1 MKDQSSE
8 KVLWL
13 ELSDCCSQFFLA
25 HAEFSQLAAVISV
38 CRRFCRQLIRRKC
51 HFRVGKAHTPVSAH
65 EAILGKTQLQRLFT
79 SQQLQRSISSSV
91 RRKGGC

>member
-1 MKDQSSE
+1 MKDQSSQ

-13 ELSDCCSQFFLA
+13 ELSDCWPQFFFA

-38 CRRFCRQLIRRKC
+38 RRRFCRQPILRKC

-65 EAILGKTQLQRLFT
+65 KAVLGKTRLPWLFT
-79 SQQLQRSISSSV
+79 S
-91 RRKGGC
+91 